1 MDGVERSKHK
11 GRRRALVAGG
21 AGFLGAHLCRRLV
34 EEGYEVVALDSLVT
48 GRLTNLSGLMDDTA
62 NGHRLRF
69 VRHDVTESFDRAPFD
84 PIADIVFNLACCAS
98 PIHYQAQ
105 PVHTLKTCLEG
116 ALNLL
121 QLAHRNRARIFQA
134 STSEVYGEPE
144 THPQK
149 EAYRGAVSTTG
160 PRACYDEGKR
170 CAETLFFDYR
180 REHGVQIKVARIFN
194 TYGPFMREDD
204 GRVVSNLIVQA
215 LRGEPMTIYGEG
227 RQTRSFCY
235 VDDLVQGIMRLM
247 ETPPGFTGPVN
258 LGNPVEVT
266 VLELAER
273 ILALTGSHSRLV
285 RKPMPTD
292 DPTRRCPDISL
303 ARTQLGWEPRIPLDE
318 GLRRTI
324 AWFAAQEASRNARV
338 MEVDR
343 DCA

>member
-1 MDGVERSKHK
+1 MDGVERNKHA
-11 GRRRALVAGG
+11 RRRALVAGG

-34 EEGYEVVALDSLVT
+34 EDGYDVIAMDSLVT
-48 GRLTNLSGLMDDTA
+48 GRLSNLAELLDDA
-62 NGHRLRF
+62 IGEHRVRF
-69 VRHDVTESFDRAPFD
+69 VRHDVTEPFDTAPFD
-84 PIADIVFNLACCAS
+84 ARADIVFNLACCAS

-121 QLAHRNRARIFQA
+121 QLAHRNGARIFQA

-180 REHGVQIKVARIFN
+180 RQHGVQIKVARIFN

-215 LRGEPMTIYGEG
+215 LRDEPMTIYGEG

-235 VDDLVQGIMRLM
+235 VDDLVNGIMRLM
-247 ETPPGFTGPVN
+247 DTPSTFTGPVN

-273 ILALTGSHSRLV
+273 IIALTGSRSRLV

-303 ARTQLGWEPRIPLDE
+303 AREQLDWEPRVALDD

-338 MEVDR
+338 REVDR

>member
-1 MDGVERSKHK
+1 MDGVDRNKNV
-11 GRRRALVAGG
+11 RRRALVAGG

-34 EEGYEVVALDSLVT
+34 QDGYDVTAVDSLVT
-48 GRLTNLSGLMDDTA
+48 GRLSNLADMLDDTT
-62 NGHRLRF
+62 GEGRVRF
-69 VRHDVTESFDRAPFD
+69 VRHDVTEPFD
-84 PIADIVFNLACCAS
+84 AHFDASADIVFNLACCAS

-121 QLAHRNRARIFQA
+121 QLAHRNGARIFHA

-149 EAYRGAVSTTG
+149 EGYRGAVSTTG

-180 REHGVQIKVARIFN
+180 RQHGVQIKVARIFN

-215 LRGEPMTIYGEG
+215 LRNEPLTIYGEG
-227 RQTRSFCY
+227 LKTRSFCY

-247 ETPPGFTGPVN
+247 ATPPGFTGPVN

-273 ILALTGSHSRLV
+273 IISLTGSHSRLV
-285 RKPMPTD
+285 RKPIPTD

-303 ARTQLGWEPRIPLDE
+303 AREHLGWEPRVALDE

-324 AWFAAQEASRNARV
+324 AWFAAQEASRDVRAR
-338 MEVDR
+338 EVDR